1 MARRASLPSLI
12 LVTGVTCV
20 LAFVAGTASRTLLL
34 HPHSHGLS
42 LGDGF
47 RIIRNVLK
55 NDGASSTTRTNDDG
69 TTHAAAAA
77 NAAATNSDEHAE
89 NHPYPT
95 AMPNSSS
102 TSNLHAKKSMG
113 VTPADDQNLP
123 APRLH
128 GGKMMPQT
136 RYTGKAFPENGRGRD
151 AVRSSHDL
159 HIQPNANPKA
169 KASGGDGDECLA
181 GDAEGTGNE
190 TCRSP
195 SSTGN
200 PETRPTT
207 GSADQVDARADANA
221 DGQATQRSEYN
232 TTNPPPIGEDEEH
245 LPAGQH
251 LLVDIKNVDADFLNS
266 EERLAEAMVE
276 VVALSELTLLS
287 YHCHGLIP
295 EGVSCVG
302 VLLESH
308 ISFHTWPGEG
318 VITLDLFTCGSGLL
332 VPVVPVIE
340 RLFGVPQEGAGE
352 YHTPSLVA
360 GGTAADDGD
369 EYVPREEDYI
379 SPPRMVWS
387 HVLRGFRPE
396 IVGGWRPLEA
406 DIGDTLAK
414 LELNHKKVITTT
426 VTPFQQID
434 VLDVIDPLHGTA
446 RSYERSLRPEIVT
459 YESTHP
465 ELYRPNRKVF
475 LDGVLQ
481 STSRGDEAYHEAL
494 VHPAMFAHM
503 DPKRVAII
511 GGGEGATLREVLKHK
526 TLEEVKMIEIDEV
539 MVNVSREALPGWSD
553 CSDLEGSAS
562 SCFDDPRTDLR
573 CEDALAWF
581 IDRFSDDEDSDDED
595 DEDED
600 SYSSDDDD
608 EGSGV
613 IDIDAQP
620 FDVIIMDALDPQD
633 NIEFAD
639 ALYNNDVFLNAI
651 YEALTDEGV
660 LVLQLGE
667 SPHNSD
673 PAEQSNNMNRHH
685 IMNMIEE
692 VGFQSM
698 HIYEESHCG
707 FGYPWSFLVACKSD
721 KCRYNWYKN
730 EAEIDVQ
737 IHYRM
742 MRTKSGSSP
751 LRYFDGAT
759 MKSYQNPPKAWETLY
774 CRREPFP
781 EHCDHY
787 RGYSKNIENYGIDNF
802 EVRMSSIGDGAGRG
816 VFSKVDIPQGSLIAA
831 EESHKKVHFT
841 HTTSNLLEKRSDSFP
856 SSSSL
861 AKVLDYAYGY
871 GFQRSIRASHELYV
885 DSSMLTFINHGCN
898 GTNNFGE
905 SHFDIF
911 DSAYGNEAHLDPT
924 AVDVPSSSVSRF
936 SIFDPV
942 VDRNL
947 LLLVAGN
954 YETKRDIGS
963 GDELFQNYIFL
974 ITDPSVWVEEVMSLK
989 AQCKGEILPGT
1000 VKGAELRAREK

>member
-1 MARRASLPSLI
+1 MARRCSSLPTLI
-12 LVTGVTCV
+12 LVTAVTCV

-34 HPHSHGLS
+34 HPHSHGLNFQ
-42 LGDGF
+42 DGL
-47 RIIRNVLK
+47 RIICSVLK
-55 NDGASSTTRTNDDG
+55 NDGTGAGTDDTTRATNDGNSNKIDK
-69 TTHAAAAA
+69 HDA
-77 NAAATNSDEHAE
+77 NH
-89 NHPYPT
+89 HPT
-95 AMPNSSS
+95 ATPNSS
-102 TSNLHAKKSMG
+102 NNNPHIKKSMG
-113 VTPADDQNLP
+113 ATSADDQHLP

-128 GGKMMPQT
+128 GGKVMPQT
-136 RYTGKAFPENGRGRD
+136 RYTGRAFPENGRGRD

-159 HIQPNANPKA
+159 HIQPNA
-169 KASGGDGDECLA
+169 SGGGSGSECLA
-181 GDAEGTGNE
+181 SDTEDNGNG
-190 TCRSP
+190 TCRS
-195 SSTGN
+195 SSSD
-200 PETRPTT
+200 PDSRPDS
-207 GSADQVDARADANA
+207 SADHAEANA
-221 DGQATQRSEYN
+221 NNADEQGPTKHYEYN
-232 TTNPPPIGEDEEH
+232 TTNPPPIDEDEEH

-340 RLFGVPQEGAGE
+340 RLFGVPQEGAGD
-352 YHTPSLVA
+352 YHSPSLGA
-360 GGTAADDGD
+360 SSTGDDDDD

-396 IVGGWRPLEA
+396 IEGGWRPLEA

-414 LELNHKKVITTT
+414 LELNHKKVVTTA
-426 VTPFQQID
+426 VTPYQQID

-503 DPKRVAII
+503 DPKKVAII
-511 GGGEGATLREVLKHK
+511 GGGEGATLREVLKHN

-553 CSDLEGSAS
+553 CSDLEGSAA

-581 IDRFSDDEDSDDED
+581 IDRFSDDDDDDEEEAEEE
-595 DEDED
+595 EDEEQEED
-600 SYSSDDDD
+600 SSDDD
-608 EGSGV
+608 EGGDIV
-613 IDIDAQP
+613 DIDAQP

-651 YEALTDEGV
+651 YQALTDEGV

-667 SPHNSD
+667 SPHNAD
-673 PAEQSNNMNRHH
+673 PSEQTNNKNRHH

-721 KCRYNWYKN
+721 KCRYNWYMN

-742 MRTKSGSSP
+742 IRTKSGSSP

-759 MKSYQNPPKAWETLY
+759 MKSYQDPPKAWETLY
-774 CRREPFP
+774 CRQEPYP
-781 EHCDHY
+781 EHCNDY
-787 RGYSKNIENYGIDNF
+787 RGYRQSIESYGIDNF

-831 EESHKKVHFT
+831 EEAHKKVHFS
-841 HTTSNLLEKRSDSFP
+841 HTTIHMIEAFRDKYFEADDLSD
-856 SSSSL
+856 L
-861 AKVLDYAYGY
+861 TQYAYGY
-871 GFQRSIRASHELYV
+871 GFQQKTVVSACRPMYLGV
-885 DSSMLTFINHGCN
+885 LDSFNWC
-898 GTNNFGE
+898 
-905 SHFDIF
+905 
-911 DSAYGNEAHLDPT
+911 
-924 AVDVPSSSVSRF
+924 
-936 SIFDPV
+936 
-942 VDRNL
+942 NL
-947 LLLVAGN
+947 L
-954 YETKRDIGS
+954 YRDILLS
-963 GDELFQNYIFL
+963 NFL
-974 ITDPSVWVEEVMSLK
+974 LLMITSKLIEHN
-989 AQCKGEILPGT
+989 
-1000 VKGAELRAREK
+1000 

>member
-1 MARRASLPSLI
+1 MARRSSSLPSLI
-12 LVTGVTCV
+12 LVTAATCV

-42 LGDGF
+42 FGDGF

-55 NDGASSTTRTNDDG
+55 NGDASTTSTNDGDD
-69 TTHAAAAA
+69 THAAAAR
-77 NAAATNSDEHAE
+77 AATNDEHE
-89 NHPYPT
+89 NHPT
-95 AMPNSSS
+95 VMPNSSHN
-102 TSNLHAKKSMG
+102 SNPKKSMG
-113 VTPADDQNLP
+113 ATSVDDQNLP

-159 HIQPNANPKA
+159 HIQPNANA
-169 KASGGDGDECLA
+169 KANAGGGDGNECLA
-181 GDAEGTGNE
+181 SDVEDNGNE
-190 TCRSP
+190 TCRSS
-195 SSTGN
+195 SSTGGN
-200 PETRPTT
+200 PDTRTDT
-207 GSADQVDARADANA
+207 GSAAHANAKA
-221 DGQATQRSEYN
+221 DGQAMKRSEYN
-232 TTNPPPIGEDEEH
+232 TTNPPPIDEDEEH

-446 RSYERSLRPEIVT
+446 RSYERSLRPEIIT

-673 PAEQSNNMNRHH
+673 PAEQSNNKNRHH

-721 KCRYNWYKN
+721 KCRYNWYMN

-759 MKSYQNPPKAWETLY
+759 MKSYQDPPKAWETLY

-781 EHCDHY
+781 EHCNDY
-787 RGYSKNIENYGIDNF
+787 RGYSKNIKNYGIDNF
-802 EVRMSSIGDGAGRG
+802 DVRMSSIGDGAGRG
-816 VFSKVDIPQGSLIAA
+816 VFSKVEIPQGSLIAA

-841 HTTSNLLEKRSDSFP
+841 HTTTYMMEVLKDNFPEADYLSD
-856 SSSSL
+856 L
-861 AKVLDYAYGY
+861 TQYAYGY
-871 GFQRSIRASHELYV
+871 GFQQQTVVSFSLIFAVSFSFRELCSNV
-885 DSSMLTFINHGCN
+885 
-898 GTNNFGE
+898 
-905 SHFDIF
+905 
-911 DSAYGNEAHLDPT
+911 
-924 AVDVPSSSVSRF
+924 
-936 SIFDPV
+936 
-942 VDRNL
+942 
-947 LLLVAGN
+947 
-954 YETKRDIGS
+954 
-963 GDELFQNYIFL
+963 
-974 ITDPSVWVEEVMSLK
+974 
-989 AQCKGEILPGT
+989 
-1000 VKGAELRAREK
+1000 

>member
-1 MARRASLPSLI
+1 MARRYSSLPTLI
-12 LVTGVTCV
+12 LVTAVTCV

-34 HPHSHGLS
+34 HARSHGLS
-42 LGDGF
+42 VLDGF
-47 RIIRNVLK
+47 PIALNVLK
-55 NDGASSTTRTNDDG
+55 NDSAGTYGTSHATTPLPDETND
-69 TTHAAAAA
+69 
-77 NAAATNSDEHAE
+77 NKNVAE
-89 NHPYPT
+89 NHPT
-95 AMPNSSS
+95 AMPAMPHNPQTKSYAQAD
-102 TSNLHAKKSMG
+102 TRTKKSMG
-113 VTPADDQNLP
+113 ASVGEQNLP

-128 GGKMMPQT
+128 GGKVMPQT
-136 RYTGKAFPENGRGRD
+136 RYTGEAFPENGRGRD
-151 AVRSSHDL
+151 AVRSSHDR
-159 HIQPNANPKA
+159 HIQHSADAEAN
-169 KASGGDGDECLA
+169 ASGDTRQQECIANGA
-181 GDAEGTGNE
+181 GE

-195 SSTGN
+195 SSSNSDTQ
-200 PETRPTT
+200 PS
-207 GSADQVDARADANA
+207 SANDVAHPYADADVQKA
-221 DGQATQRSEYN
+221 KQHEHN
-232 TTNPPPIGEDEEH
+232 TTKAPPVDEDEEH

-352 YHTPSLVA
+352 YHPSLSR
-360 GGTAADDGD
+360 TAD

-379 SPPRMVWS
+379 PPPRLVWS

-396 IVGGWRPLEA
+396 IVGGWRPLES
-406 DIGDTLAK
+406 DIGDTLGK
-414 LELNHKKVITTT
+414 LELDHKKVVTTT
-426 VTPFQQID
+426 VTPYQQID
-434 VLDVIDPLHGTA
+434 VLDVIDPLHGSV
-446 RSYERSLRPEIVT
+446 RSYERSLRSEIVT

-481 STSRGDEAYHEAL
+481 STSRGDEPYHEAL
-494 VHPAMFAHM
+494 VHPAMFAHAG
-503 DPKRVAII
+503 PKRVAII
-511 GGGEGATLREVLKHK
+511 GGGEGATLREVLKHN

-553 CSDLEGSAS
+553 CSGLEGSAP

-581 IDRFSDDEDSDDED
+581 IDRFSDE
-595 DEDED
+595 EDEGED
-600 SYSSDDDD
+600 SSDDD
-608 EGSGV
+608 EGEDMV
-613 IDIDAQP
+613 DVDAQP

-651 YEALTDEGV
+651 YQALTDEGV

-667 SPHNSD
+667 SPHNAD
-673 PAEQSNNMNRHH
+673 AAEQSINMNRHH
-685 IMNMIEE
+685 VVSMIED

-721 KCRYNWYKN
+721 KCRFNWYMN
-730 EAEIDVQ
+730 EAEIDAQ

-781 EHCDHY
+781 EHCKDY
-787 RGYSKNIENYGIDNF
+787 RGYDKSIENYSVDNF

-816 VFSKVDIPQGSLIAA
+816 VFSKVDMPQGSLIAA
-831 EESHKKVHFT
+831 EETHKKVHFT
-841 HTTSNLLEKRSDSFP
+841 HTTTYMMEFLKDKYPEADDLSD
-856 SSSSL
+856 L
-861 AKVLDYAYGY
+861 IQYAYGY
-871 GFQRSIRASHELYV
+871 GFQQK
-885 DSSMLTFINHGCN
+885 
-898 GTNNFGE
+898 
-905 SHFDIF
+905 
-911 DSAYGNEAHLDPT
+911 
-924 AVDVPSSSVSRF
+924 
-936 SIFDPV
+936 PV
-942 VDRNL
+942 VSLAHSNPFDCFF
-947 LLLVAGN
+947 
-954 YETKRDIGS
+954 ETLNFNSFFHSLD
-963 GDELFQNYIFL
+963 LFPL
-974 ITDPSVWVEEVMSLK
+974 PHLH
-989 AQCKGEILPGT
+989 ILF
-1000 VKGAELRAREK
+1000 

>member
-1 MARRASLPSLI
+1 MARRSSSLPSLI
-12 LVTGVTCV
+12 PVTAVTCV

-42 LGDGF
+42 FGDGF

-55 NDGASSTTRTNDDG
+55 NSSTSSTTSTIDDDD
-69 TTHAAAAA
+69 TTHAAAA
-77 NAAATNSDEHAE
+77 TNDEHAE
-89 NHPYPT
+89 NHPT
-95 AMPNSSS
+95 AMPNSSHN
-102 TSNLHAKKSMG
+102 SNTKKSMG
-113 VTPADDQNLP
+113 ATSVDDQNLP

-151 AVRSSHDL
+151 AVQSSHDL
-159 HIQPNANPKA
+159 HIQPNAKA
-169 KASGGDGDECLA
+169 NASGGDGNECLA
-181 GDAEGTGNE
+181 SDIEDNGNG
-190 TCRSP
+190 TCRS
-195 SSTGN
+195 SISTGN
-200 PETRPTT
+200 PDTRPD
-207 GSADQVDARADANA
+207 GSAAHANAKA
-221 DGQATQRSEYN
+221 DGQATKRSEYN
-232 TTNPPPIGEDEEH
+232 TTNPPPIDEDEEH

-251 LLVDIKNVDADFLNS
+251 LLVDIKNVDSDFLNS

-340 RLFGVPQEGAGE
+340 RLFGVPQEGAGK
-352 YHTPSLVA
+352 YHPPSL
-360 GGTAADDGD
+360 GSSGTVDDDGD

-396 IVGGWRPLEA
+396 IEGGWRPLEA

-511 GGGEGATLREVLKHK
+511 GGGEGATLREVLKHN

-600 SYSSDDDD
+600 SSDDDD
-608 EGSGV
+608 EWDGI

-673 PAEQSNNMNRHH
+673 PSEQTNNKNRHH

-721 KCRYNWYKN
+721 KCRYHWYMN

-759 MKSYQNPPKAWETLY
+759 MKSYQDPPKAWETLY

-781 EHCDHY
+781 EHCNDY
-787 RGYSKNIENYGIDNF
+787 RGYSKSIKNYGIDNF
-802 EVRMSSIGDGAGRG
+802 EVRMNSIGDGAGRG
-816 VFSKVDIPQGSLIAA
+816 VFSKVEIPQGSLIAA
-831 EESHKKVHFT
+831 EESHKKVHFAHAT
-841 HTTSNLLEKRSDSFP
+841 AYLLEKRSSSFQ
-856 SSSSL
+856 SASGL
-861 AKVLDYAYGY
+861 GKVLDYAYGY
-871 GFQRSIRASHELYV
+871 GFQRMIRVSYEYYV
-885 DSSMLTFINHGCN
+885 DSSILTFINHGKE
-898 GTNNFGE
+898 FRR
-905 SHFDIF
+905 I
-911 DSAYGNEAHLDPT
+911 
-924 AVDVPSSSVSRF
+924 
-936 SIFDPV
+936 
-942 VDRNL
+942 
-947 LLLVAGN
+947 
-954 YETKRDIGS
+954 
-963 GDELFQNYIFL
+963 
-974 ITDPSVWVEEVMSLK
+974 
-989 AQCKGEILPGT
+989 
-1000 VKGAELRAREK
+1000 